1 MRLLLRAIV
10 SLVVLSL
17 TVTAA
22 GQTAAPLV
30 SATPANA
37 APFLGNWTLNG
48 TGANG
53 PASFALTV
61 KAEGGTVLAEISG
74 PQMPRQAI
82 TDISKTTTA
91 LVLAFSFDYQGSPVP
106 VSLTL
111 TPADGKIGVYM
122 DFAAGAYI
130 VEGGATKAE
139 SKPTP

>member
-1 MRLLLRAIV
+1 MHRHFRVIV
-10 SLVVLSL
+10 LLVVLSL

-22 GQTAAPLV
+22 AQSALV
-30 SATPANA
+30 PATPDNA
-37 APFLGNWTLNG
+37 AAFLGNWTLNG

-61 KAEGGTVLAEISG
+61 KTEGGKVLAEITG

-82 TDISKTTTA
+82 ADISKAAAA
-91 LVLAFSFDYQGSPVP
+91 LVLAFNFDYQGQPVP
-106 VSLTL
+106 VALTL

-130 VEGGATKAE
+130 LEGAATKAE